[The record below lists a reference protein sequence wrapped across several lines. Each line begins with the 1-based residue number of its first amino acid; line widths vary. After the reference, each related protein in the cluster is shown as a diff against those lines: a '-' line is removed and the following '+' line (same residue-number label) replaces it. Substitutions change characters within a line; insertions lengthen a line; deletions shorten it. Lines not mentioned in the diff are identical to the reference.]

1 MERSIP
7 HDEALPGG
15 SPQTPAESLRQQ
27 DSRDHSYTGS
37 VPTSARIDEHPQISH
52 PHGNTYLSWHP
63 GTTPNDEVAIPLHES
78 DHSSRSSGE
87 TAIPSDSEA
96 SPNHVAML
104 SHPTEEVEAPE
115 TVTRQPVEQDP
126 SFAPVKTTTSSR
138 PKLSERMTEDDFFR
152 TLSRRKTSQ
161 TSISR
166 AQTQED
172 HDEEREEIDRLMSRM
187 FGKTRQEHSEEE
199 KTRHVGLVFKNL
211 TVRGVGLGAALQ
223 PTVGDIFL
231 GLPRKIKNLISRGP
245 KKAAGKPQ
253 ERTILSDFSGV
264 IKPAEMLLVLGR
276 PGSGC
281 TTLLKTL
288 ANQRAGYTSIDGEI
302 TYGGTSA
309 EDIGKK
315 YKGEVLFI
323 PDDDLHYA
331 TITVKNT
338 LSFALKTKTPGKDS
352 RLEGESRKAYVKEF
366 LRIVTKLF
374 WIEHTLGT
382 KVSICLNL

>member
-1 MERSIP
+1 MERSNP
-7 HDEALPGG
+7 ETET
-15 SPQTPAESLRQQ
+15 SAESVRQQ
-27 DSRDHSYTGS
+27 ESGNHSHTTY
-37 VPTSARIDEHPQISH
+37 VPSPARIDEHPQVAQQ
-52 PHGNTYLSWHP
+52 HGNTYLSWHA
-63 GTTPNDEVAIPLHES
+63 GTTPNDEVAIPLQES
-78 DHSSRSSGE
+78 SHSPRSSGE

-96 SPNHVAML
+96 CPNHAML
-104 SHPTEEVEAPE
+104 NHPTEEVEAPE
-115 TVTRQPVEQDP
+115 TVQRQAVEQDP
-126 SFAPVKTTTSSR
+126 SFAPVRTTTNSR

-152 TLSRRKTSQ
+152 ALSRRKTSL
-161 TSISR
+161 TSGITR
-166 AQTQED
+166 VQTQEED
-172 HDEEREEIDRLMSRM
+172 DEEREEIDRLMSRM

-288 ANQRAGYTSIDGEI
+288 ANQRAGYTSIDGEV
-302 TYGGTSA
+302 TYGGTPA
-309 EDIGKK
+309 EEIGKK

-352 RLEGESRKAYVKEF
+352 RLEGESRGAYVKEF

-382 KVSICLNL
+382 